1 MDRMSSQVLRFRGF
15 TLVELMVVLAV
26 LGVALVVA
34 VPAMQRLSQSVQ
46 VRTEARRL
54 LAAIH
59 LTRNEAIK
67 RNVPVSLCP
76 SPMARTGVASC
87 SGTYEGGWLVYTNLD
102 RDKVIDTGT
111 DEVIQVFEE
120 MAPGYR
126 LTNRSGTRT
135 AFELINYL
143 PDGTSRSNRTF
154 LFCPPAPVSAPSRR
168 IIINTVGRARLVT
181 GGHPCSVA

>member
-1 MDRMSSQVLRFRGF
+1 MDRMSKTLTVKGL
-15 TLVELMVVLAV
+15 TLVEMMLALVVLAV
-26 LGVALVVA
+26 VATISAPTLRGLL
-34 VPAMQRLSQSVQ
+34 QGNQLRLESH
-46 VRTEARRL
+46 RL
-54 LAAIH
+54 LAA
-59 LTRNEAIK
+59 LNLARSEAIL
-67 RNVPVSLCP
+67 RNQPVSLCP